1 MNVSTFLMLLSV
13 SVSTLD
19 LGLPTDMDN
28 FSNHQTIEL
37 LDRKAGGSSH
47 LYFEQC
53 FNAKY
58 RYLFELLL
66 IASSDSY
73 CVF

>member
-19 LGLPTDMDN
+19 LALPTNIDN
-28 FSNHQTIEL
+28 FSNPSV

-47 LYFEQC
+47 LYFEQR
-53 FNAKY
+53 FDAKY

-66 IASSDSY
+66 IAFSDSY